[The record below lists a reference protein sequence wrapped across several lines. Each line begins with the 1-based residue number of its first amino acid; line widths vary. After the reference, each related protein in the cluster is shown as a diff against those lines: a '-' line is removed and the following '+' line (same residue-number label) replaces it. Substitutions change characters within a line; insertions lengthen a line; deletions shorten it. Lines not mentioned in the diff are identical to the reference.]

1 MTRGV
6 PKRPQDMTE
15 KEWDYSLFAV
25 GNRHA
30 IAPMLGWTSYHTL
43 RSKGSRA
50 GFPDRTLYRDRIIFA
65 ELKKH
70 GGKPT
75 DEQVKWLDGLA
86 RAGGEVYVW
95 TPLDFD
101 EIGRI
106 LGRRWRRRAVPQ
118 RIGEEEVSVPV
129 LCFDAED
136 WTPASIWV
144 PGFGRA
150 ENLDRGPT
158 SEQLAIA

>member
-1 MTRGV
+1 MTRTAV
-6 PKRPQDMTE
+6 RPQDMTE

-65 ELKKH
+65 ELKKC

-86 RAGGEVYVW
+86 SAGGEVYVW
-95 TPLDFD
+95 LPTDFD
-101 EIGRI
+101 EIGRV
-106 LGRRWRRRAVPQ
+106 LGRRWLRRAAPRRVGDEEITVPLLCY
-118 RIGEEEVSVPV
+118 GAEE
-129 LCFDAED
+129 
-136 WTPASIWV
+136 WTPGSMWV
-144 PGFGRA
+144 PGHGRA
-150 ENLDRGPT
+150 ETLDRQPPT
-158 SEQLAIA
+158 EQLSLS